1 MNLVM
6 KWLIPIAVLTA
17 LAAAGYF
24 AWSRLHQ
31 EDDSILRLSGNIEF
45 RKIDIAF
52 KTAGKLAELPVEE
65 GANVKQGQVLARLDR
80 EQMNR
85 MRLRDSTG
93 IDVAQSNLLQ
103 LKTAIQFQKTSLI
116 SELNLRQAELRQTT
130 AKLQELLDGA
140 RPQELAQA
148 RAQLSD
154 LKVANDQARREF
166 DRAQKLIAQ
175 EDISQSQF
183 DQFKARLDSTTA
195 QLQNV
200 EQRLALIVEGPRKTD
215 IEAARAAV
223 ARAEA
228 AIQLAQAQHLDI
240 QRKEEDLAA
249 RRADV
254 ERSKA
259 SVSVID
265 SQLDDTTIASPVDGV
280 VMLKSADPGEVL
292 AAGTPVLTIGEIDK
306 PWLRGYVPQAR
317 LGRIQLGMPV
327 TIKSDSYPNKTY
339 TGKISFIASEA
350 EFTPKQIQ
358 TNEERVKLVY
368 RIKVEI
374 DNSNRELKLNMPVD
388 AEIRLN

>member
-1 MNLVM
+1 M
-6 KWLIPIAVLTA
+6 KRLLPIVIVVV
-17 LAAAGYF
+17 AAGGYF
-24 AWSRLHQ
+24 AWSRLNVVDENTLH
-31 EDDSILRLSGNIEF
+31 LSGNIEF

-52 KTAGKLAELPVEE
+52 KTAGKLLELTVEE
-65 GANVKQGQVLARLDR
+65 GANVKQGQLLASLDR
-80 EQMNR
+80 EQMTR
-85 MRLRDSTG
+85 MRLRDSSS

-103 LKTAIQFQKTSLI
+103 LRTAIQYQKATL
-116 SELNLRQAELRQTT
+116 EAETNLRQAELRQAR

-140 RPQELAQA
+140 RPQEIEQS
-148 RAQLSD
+148 RAQLGD
-154 LKVANDQARREF
+154 LKVARDQARREY
-166 DRAQKLIAQ
+166 DRAQKLISQ

-183 DQFKARLDSTTA
+183 DQFKARFDSTSA
-195 QLQNV
+195 QVQNA
-200 EQRLALIVEGPRKTD
+200 EQRLALILEGPRKTD

-228 AIQLAQAQHLDI
+228 ALKITQAQSLDI
-240 QRKEEDLAA
+240 QRKEEDLSA

-265 SQLDDTTIASPVDGV
+265 SQLDDTILVSPVDGV
-280 VMLKSADPGEVL
+280 VLVKSADPGEVL
-292 AAGTPVLTIGEIDK
+292 AAGTPLLTLGEIDK
-306 PWLRGYVPQAR
+306 PWLRGYVPQSK
-317 LGRIQLGMPV
+317 LGRIQLGMSV
-327 TIKSDSYPNKTY
+327 TIRSDSYPNKTY

-368 RIKVEI
+368 RIKVDVE
-374 DNSNRELKLNMPVD
+374 NSHRELKLNMPVD

>member
-1 MNLVM
+1 M
-6 KWLIPIAVLTA
+6 KRLLPIVIVIV
-17 LAAAGYF
+17 AAGGYF
-24 AWSRLHQ
+24 AWSRLNVVDENTLH
-31 EDDSILRLSGNIEF
+31 LSGNIEF

-52 KTAGKLAELPVEE
+52 KTAGKLLELTVEE
-65 GANVKQGQVLARLDR
+65 GANVKQGQLLASLDR
-80 EQMNR
+80 EQMTR
-85 MRLRDSTG
+85 MRLRDSSS

-103 LKTAIQFQKTSLI
+103 LRTAIQYQKATL
-116 SELNLRQAELRQTT
+116 EAETNLRQAELRQAR

-140 RPQELAQA
+140 RPQEIEQS
-148 RAQLSD
+148 RAQLGD
-154 LKVANDQARREF
+154 LKVARDQARREY
-166 DRAQKLIAQ
+166 DRAQKLISQ

-183 DQFKARLDSTTA
+183 DQFKARFDSTSA
-195 QLQNV
+195 QVQNA
-200 EQRLALIVEGPRKTD
+200 EQRLALILEGPRKTD
-215 IEAARAAV
+215 IESARAAV

-228 AIQLAQAQHLDI
+228 ALKITQAQSLDI
-240 QRKEEDLAA
+240 QRKEEDLSA

-265 SQLDDTTIASPVDGV
+265 SQLDDTILVSPIDGV
-280 VMLKSADPGEVL
+280 VLVKSADPGEVL
-292 AAGTPVLTIGEIDK
+292 AAGTPLLTLGEIDK
-306 PWLRGYVPQAR
+306 PWLRGYVPQSK

-327 TIKSDSYPNKTY
+327 TIRSDSYPNKTY

-368 RIKVEI
+368 RIKVDVE
-374 DNSNRELKLNMPVD
+374 NSHRELKLNMPVD